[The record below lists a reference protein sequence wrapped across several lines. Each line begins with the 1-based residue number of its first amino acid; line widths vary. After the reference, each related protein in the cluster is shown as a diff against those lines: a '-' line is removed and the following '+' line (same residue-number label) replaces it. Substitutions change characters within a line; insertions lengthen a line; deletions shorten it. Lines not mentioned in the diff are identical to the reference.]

1 MLISDLLKCMVFISG
16 FILKLTLDLL
26 KSPNHE
32 AYPQDLYSLGLWREL
47 GIISIVRVSSIVL
60 VCGESLAAAKWVAK
74 IPGART
80 LPSGR
85 EVFLVKPAYICT
97 LSGCHLFLGVG
108 GIASC

>member
-1 MLISDLLKCMVFISG
+1 MVFISG
-16 FILKLTLDLL
+16 FILKSTLDLL

-74 IPGART
+74 IPGAGT
-80 LPSGR
+80 LQVEEKSFLLSLLTYAPS
-85 EVFLVKPAYICT
+85 
-97 LSGCHLFLGVG
+97 LGAIFFSV
-108 GIASC
+108 